1 MKRCLRERELVLLQ
15 ADDGTAD
22 QRRHLRD
29 CAACAARVRRLAD
42 DLALVGRALQDEPPD
57 MSQAAGGRRIW
68 APAAATALAVLL
80 VMNLLFAW
88 QWSRM
93 RSPEVAPMRDAPSNA
108 AVMLGVPAT
117 PLDAPQFIDWV
128 LEMPS
133 DDFWLNEDLQSLPL
147 GDIES

>member
-29 CAACAARVRRLAD
+29 CAECAARFRRLAD
-42 DLALVGRALQDEPPD
+42 DLALVGRVLQDEPPY
-57 MSQAAGGRRIW
+57 MFPAAVGRRIW
-68 APAAATALAVLL
+68 APAAAAALAVLL

-93 RSPEVAPMRDAPSNA
+93 RSPEVAPVSDASRSA
-108 AVMLGVPAT
+108 AATIGVPAT
-117 PLDAPQFIDWV
+117 PLDAPQLVDWV
-128 LEMPS
+128 VEMPS
-133 DDFWLNEDLQSLPL
+133 DDPWLNEDLQSLPL